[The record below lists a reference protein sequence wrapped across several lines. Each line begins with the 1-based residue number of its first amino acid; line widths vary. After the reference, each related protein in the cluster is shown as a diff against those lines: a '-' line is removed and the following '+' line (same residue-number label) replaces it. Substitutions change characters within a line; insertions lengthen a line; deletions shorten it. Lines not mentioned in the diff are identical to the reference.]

1 MIKMKTTQSKRYA
14 LNKTDLKKLGKGA
27 LFAMGGALITFS
39 LEILPSIDFGENTV
53 FIAGGIACVLNF
65 LIKFFKG

>member
-1 MIKMKTTQSKRYA
+1 MKAVQSKKYT
-14 LNKTDLKKLGKGA
+14 LNKTDLLKLGKGA
-27 LFAMGGALITFS
+27 LFAMGGALITFC

-53 FIAGGIACVLNF
+53 FIAGGIACGLNF